1 MRGGAMR
8 EVVVS
13 AALLL
18 AVAVARPADAQ
29 PPQPANAQPARVDN
43 LYVTGQTVIADETTS
58 RGAGAEWLHAVGDAA
73 ALDLGGFMGTSAG
86 GWFSYGR
93 LGTIVNRP
101 GVMFAGALDLG
112 GGRESSA
119 GFSYTRLRGEL
130 GVPLRSTRVIGQSE
144 VDHIRVAGSVVTG
157 LRFGTAVQL
166 TPRLSTRISAHAYAS
181 GGDVS
186 PAGSVRGD
194 YGTERWR
201 VMAGMFFSQRPSLT
215 STAVDLTP
223 SLHATRTNFV
233 GVQLRAGAQDVVAVL
248 DVSEQPRGQVAT
260 LLLSLRVPLQ

>member
-1 MRGGAMR
+1 MRGGAMTR
-8 EVVVS
+8 PIAC

-18 AVAVARPADAQ
+18 ALGVAR
-29 PPQPANAQPARVDN
+29 PANAQPTRVDN
-43 LYVTGQTVIADETTS
+43 LYVSGQTVIADETTS
-58 RGAGAEWLHAVGDAA
+58 RGAGAEWLHPVGDSA
-73 ALDLGGFMGTSAG
+73 ALDLGGFMGTSAA

-112 GGRESSA
+112 GGRESGT
-119 GFSYTRLRGEL
+119 GFSYTRARGEI
-130 GVPLRSTRVIGQSE
+130 GVPFRSTRVIGQSE

-166 TPRLSTRISAHAYAS
+166 TPRLSTRVSAHAYAS
-181 GGDVS
+181 GGEVS
-186 PAGSVRGD
+186 SAGSVRGD

-233 GVQLRAGAQDVVAVL
+233 GVQLRAGAQDVVAVV

-260 LLLSLRVPLQ
+260 LLMSLRVPLQ